1 MPPSTFDVNWLQIQ
15 PQHANLRS
23 ISQALI
29 DLLWLS
35 VCYRIQYKLA
45 LMMYMAHTGQTTS
58 YIKDAVTPVSLDLT
72 RRHLHSADTTDYAG
86 SRAWTKF
93 GERAFCVA
101 GPSTWNSLPESLR
114 RTDCTETFKR
124 RPKTHF
130 FNVYLGSYVFNFSL
144 FYTYIFIH
152 HTMIERTEQ
161 KVQQKSTQKNNNNG
175 TSYGN
180 LHITL

>member
-1 MPPSTFDVNWLQIQ
+1 MTPISQDPTRRR
-15 PQHANLRS
+15 LRS
-23 ISQALI
+23 
-29 DLLWLS
+29 
-35 VCYRIQYKLA
+35 
-45 LMMYMAHTGQTTS
+45 
-58 YIKDAVTPVSLDLT
+58 
-72 RRHLHSADTTDYAG
+72 ADITDYAVP
-86 SRAWTKF
+86 RTRTKF
-93 GERAFCVA
+93 GERAFSVA
-101 GPSTWNSLPESLR
+101 GPSTRNSLSESLR

-144 FYTYIFIH
+144 FYTFIFIH